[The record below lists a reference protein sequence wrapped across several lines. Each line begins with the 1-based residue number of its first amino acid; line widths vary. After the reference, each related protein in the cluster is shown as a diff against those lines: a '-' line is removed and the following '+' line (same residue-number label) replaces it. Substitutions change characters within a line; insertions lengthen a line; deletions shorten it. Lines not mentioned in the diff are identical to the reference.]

1 MIIIKNL
8 IANYIN
14 NLSMEDINFFAIKNN
29 IILDKKELEFIY
41 NFIKKNYLVILND
54 PNNFSLSRYKDN
66 FSEENYNKIEKL
78 LNEYRKKY
86 MI

>member
-1 MIIIKNL
+1 
-8 IANYIN
+8 
-14 NLSMEDINFFAIKNN
+14 MEDINFFAIKNN